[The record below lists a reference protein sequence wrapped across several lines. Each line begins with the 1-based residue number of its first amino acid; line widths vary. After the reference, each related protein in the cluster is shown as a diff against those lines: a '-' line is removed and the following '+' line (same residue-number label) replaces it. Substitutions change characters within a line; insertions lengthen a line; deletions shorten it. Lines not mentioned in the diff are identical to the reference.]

1 VRQWASFRV
10 TIVVVCQFCRARY
23 RFRDEAAGRSVT
35 CEHCGDI
42 ISVPVKDANGIA
54 APAPTYFGAEIPSA
68 KLREMGP
75 PRPIDPKRPDRPID
89 PTRPAVSDSMFKV
102 GIGLRLVFLD
112 ALLSGLIYVAL
123 VVEPFFLPPQLV
135 GPWWFRS
142 LAALQWLWVLVMMLG
157 MLGRGICLL
166 VPGESQ
172 AKPFILTSVLLEF
185 FFMMITVLDVSRMMI
200 LPREAYVAGQI
211 CQLFAHVLFL
221 GFLRRLAY
229 YLHREDLYQHA
240 QHSFALGAVF
250 VVAALAATL
259 SRFFFIPGIAQLF
272 FLGNFIAAPMLFFPY
287 LRLLHQFRKAVDALQ

>member
-1 VRQWASFRV
+1 M
-10 TIVVVCQFCRARY
+10 TIVVVCQFCRAKY
-23 RFRDEAAGRSVT
+23 RFRDETAGQNVT

-42 ISVPVKDANGIA
+42 ISVPVKDAGGNFA
-54 APAPTYFGAEIPSA
+54 KAPVYFGSELPSSL
-68 KLREMGP
+68 LREMGP

-112 ALLSGLIYVAL
+112 ALLSALIYVVL
-123 VVEPFFLPPQLV
+123 VVEPFFAPPQLA

-142 LAALQWLWVLVMMLG
+142 LAALQWLWVFVMMLG

-172 AKPFILTSVLLEF
+172 AKPFIFSSVLFEF
-185 FFMMITVLDVSRMMI
+185 FFMVITVLDVSRLVV

-229 YLHREDLYQHA
+229 YLHREDLYTHA
-240 QHSFALGAVF
+240 QRSFALGAVF

-259 SRFFFIPGIAQLF
+259 SRFFFIPVIAQLF
-272 FLGNFIAAPMLFFPY
+272 FLGNLIVAPMLFFPY
-287 LRLLHQFRKAVDALQ
+287 LRLLHQFRKAVDALQSGG